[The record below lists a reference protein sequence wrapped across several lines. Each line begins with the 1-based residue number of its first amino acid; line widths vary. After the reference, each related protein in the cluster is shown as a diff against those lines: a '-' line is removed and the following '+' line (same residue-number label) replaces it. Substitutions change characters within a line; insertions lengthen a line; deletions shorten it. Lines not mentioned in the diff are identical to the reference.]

1 MKAEM
6 NSKAIA
12 EEDQN
17 DSRSSSGNECSSNI
31 KLQKNVATDKIEAP
45 DLSTPDEDIEDDNKL
60 DPDTAATAVIAKTQ
74 QIVSIET
81 LPFDEWARVLLRGA
95 VYSNLKE
102 TIGPPQ
108 QRAIPSFN
116 DWAGGVVFNGIDL
129 TMKAVFKT
137 NIKISSSDDKSV
149 QQDEE
154 EEAPLP
160 RISWKMIKCHPL
172 QQ

>member
-1 MKAEM
+1 M

-45 DLSTPDEDIEDDNKL
+45 DLSTPDDIEDDNKHYL
-60 DPDTAATAVIAKTQ
+60 RLEPDTAATAVIAKTQ

-81 LPFDEWARVLLRGA
+81 LPFDEWARGA

-108 QRAIPSFN
+108 QTAIPSFN
-116 DWAGGVVFNGIDL
+116 DCGQGVSFSTALIL
-129 TMKAVFKT
+129 TMKAV
-137 NIKISSSDDKSV
+137 V
-149 QQDEE
+149 
-154 EEAPLP
+154 L
-160 RISWKMIKCHPL
+160 
-172 QQ
+172 